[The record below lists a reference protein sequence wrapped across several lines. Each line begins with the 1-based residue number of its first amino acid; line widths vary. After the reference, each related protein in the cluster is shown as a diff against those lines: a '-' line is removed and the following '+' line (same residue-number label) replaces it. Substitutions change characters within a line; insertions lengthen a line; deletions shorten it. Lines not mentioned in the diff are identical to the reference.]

1 LKTRDVIVAVLT
13 VLVLVGSILGTA
25 CGTGSEPQD
34 REFDLRIED
43 GKINL
48 DPPVI
53 KGDQGDTVTFNVQ
66 SDTPGDLHLHGYSLV
81 EDVGPETAGRMSFVA
96 DATGSFVM
104 KLHLFEEE
112 GEHEESEEGEGG
124 EETEITLATLEV
136 RPR

>member
-1 LKTRDVIVAVLT
+1 MKTRNLIGVILAVP
-13 VLVLVGSILGTA
+13 VLVGSLLGTA

-53 KGDQGDTVTFNVQ
+53 KVDQGDTVTFNVE
-66 SDTPGDLHLHGYSLV
+66 SDASGGLHLHGYSLV
-81 EDVGPETAGRMSFVA
+81 EDVGPETVGRMSFVA
-96 DATGSFVM
+96 DATGSFVI

-112 GEHEESEEGEGG
+112 GEHEEHEEGEEG
-124 EETEITLATLEV
+124 EEAEITLATLEV